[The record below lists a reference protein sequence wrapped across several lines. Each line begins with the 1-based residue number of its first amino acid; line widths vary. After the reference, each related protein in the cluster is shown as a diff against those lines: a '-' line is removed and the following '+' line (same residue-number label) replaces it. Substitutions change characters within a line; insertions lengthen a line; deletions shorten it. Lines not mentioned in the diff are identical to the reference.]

1 MEVEAGLCGFFH
13 SLNFSKMTQAF
24 DSYIEDGKIY
34 IVTTDFDR
42 HGNRVVTHNQITIE
56 RAQEIAK
63 ELRDNIN
70 LLLSA

>member
-1 MEVEAGLCGFFH
+1 
-13 SLNFSKMTQAF
+13 MTQAF
-24 DSYIEDGKIY
+24 DSYIENGKIY
-34 IVTTDFDR
+34 IVTMYFDE

-63 ELRDNIN
+63 ELQDNIN

>member
-1 MEVEAGLCGFFH
+1 M
-13 SLNFSKMTQAF
+13 LNFSKMTQAF
-24 DSYIEDGKIY
+24 DSYIKDGKIY
-34 IVTTDFDR
+34 IVTTGFDES
-42 HGNRVVTHNQITIE
+42 GNRVVTHNEITID

>member
-1 MEVEAGLCGFFH
+1 MI
-13 SLNFSKMTQAF
+13 QAF

-34 IVTTDFDR
+34 IVTTDFDE